1 MNLVT
6 SFNLVLLT
14 TCTLTEAFVLPTISY
29 TFNANHYG
37 ELSQQFSFSSR
48 RPLLSKVLL
57 GMGKGLNKARNKQG
71 ELARRLELAKQQREN
86 SAPDDQKT
94 RLSDEEIKIRN
105 DRQRFEE
112 MLRANVALG
121 GEDDFYNYDETGKY
135 LSSLQSESN
144 GGGGDGRVT
153 KRKIVMDRLL
163 AGDAAPVAP
172 FEELVSIS
180 TENALGTTGAS
191 RLVPWLRKNEVRRS
205 EYLVILCDPR
215 PKSKE
220 LRTAL
225 QQLSGRVPPEILS
238 RTVVIN
244 ADSPAENRRWIKK
257 NDGSAVDI
265 YSDEKLEWMRS
276 YTALGEQ
283 RWSMS
288 LFVIADERIQK
299 VAREIDVI
307 QVDKVIVNAIK
318 SL

>member
-1 MNLVT
+1 MNLISV
-6 SFNLVLLT
+6 VLLAA
-14 TCTLTEAFVLPTISY
+14 CILTDAFVVPTITCKYHVSPS
-29 TFNANHYG
+29 G
-37 ELSQQFSFSSR
+37 ELSRQFSSR
-48 RPLLSKVLL
+48 RPLLRKILL

-86 SAPDDQKT
+86 SAPDDQKA

-105 DRQRFEE
+105 DRLRFEE

-121 GEDDFYNYDETGKY
+121 GENDFYNYDETGKY
-135 LSSLQSESN
+135 LSSLQSESDSKGTN
-144 GGGGDGRVT
+144 SGRVMR
-153 KRKIVMDRLL
+153 RKLVTERLL

-180 TENALGTTGAS
+180 SENALGSAGAS

-205 EYLVILCDPR
+205 DYLVILCDPR

-220 LRTAL
+220 LRTTIK
-225 QQLSGRVPPEILS
+225 QLSGKVPPEILS
-238 RTVVIN
+238 RTIVIN

-257 NDGSAVDI
+257 NDGSTLDI

-283 RWSMS
+283 RWSMT

-299 VAREIDVI
+299 VAREVDVI